1 MEIVDVLP
9 LSPVRRGGPVNSQ
22 VELLGHVTFQ
32 ALPLMAPR
40 VGPQY
45 WLFIEQAFPHAIA
58 IAVLGLA
65 QSLVI
70 SRDTEQSGDKG
81 KPMGQAKA
89 AIDQVQRASTLT
101 GQFRSCHRLMA
112 RLRIGLPLPSTRVHI
127 VR

>member
-1 MEIVDVLP
+1 MNP
-9 LSPVRRGGPVNSQ
+9 Q
-22 VELLGHVTFQ
+22 VELLGHVTSQ
-32 ALPLMAPR
+32 AIPLMAPR

-70 SRDTEQSGDKG
+70 SRDTEQSSDKG

-101 GQFRSCHRLMA
+101 GQFRCCHRSKLSSFAGATPDRTTASFNAGSHSSMK
-112 RLRIGLPLPSTRVHI
+112 R
-127 VR
+127 

>member
-1 MEIVDVLP
+1 M
-9 LSPVRRGGPVNSQ
+9 NSR

-32 ALPLMAPR
+32 AIPLMVPR
-40 VGPQY
+40 VGTQH

-65 QSLVI
+65 QSLVS

-81 KPMGQAKA
+81 KPMGQAKV